1 MISAKMAIDT
11 VEALEQAIRVTS
23 RAWLEQRRRECAPG
37 GHV

>member
-11 VEALEQAIRVTS
+11 VEALEQTIRATS
-23 RAWLEQRRRECAPG
+23 RASLEQRRRECAAG